1 MEQTLPLMLRER
13 AWSTPAVVAQYAKD
27 AEGRFQPTTYRQF
40 YDKIRFIASGLL
52 ELGVQ
57 RGDHIG
63 IISDNRQEWIVSD
76 FAILSLGAVDV
87 PRGCDST
94 EQELVYILGFT
105 ECALCFV
112 ENQKQIAKI
121 LARRSDLPLLKTLV
135 VYDKV
140 DKPVL
145 QAVADAGIRMVGFN
159 EILELGESR
168 RALNPAEVEAEM
180 EKGRGEDLA
189 TIIFTSGT
197 TGEPKGVML
206 THQNFLVQ
214 FSPFRLVLDVKTGD
228 IWLSV
233 LPVWHVFERCMEYI
247 IFYFNSSIAYSKPIS
262 SVLLSDFQNI
272 RPHWMISV
280 PRVWESIM
288 DWSNRHVKQQGWVF
302 KNGFE
307 FFMTVGI
314 MYNYFRDLTIG
325 RIPNFHGRVRLFD
338 FLMGFIPLLLLSPI
352 QCLTWLIVFRPIK
365 KRLGGRFK
373 AGLSG
378 GGSLPLKVDLFFNAI
393 GIRLQEGYGLT
404 EAAPLVSARRYKTP
418 RRTTVGQLI
427 LNTEA
432 RVVDDHGAALPPGHN
447 GHLQVRGGQVMKGYY
462 QKPELT
468 AKVLSPEG
476 WLETG
481 DIAMLTHDNEI
492 RITGRAKDTIVL
504 RGGENVEP
512 VPIELKIR
520 ESSWV
525 SHCIVVG
532 QDQKCIAALIVP
544 VQEALMG
551 FARENNI
558 PIVDYDS
565 LLQQP
570 EINELIA
577 NEVSRLVS
585 AQAGFKVYERVFRIK
600 LIPKPFEA
608 GDELTAKLEL
618 QRQKI
623 TAKYARE
630 IGTLFRN

>member
-1 MEQTLPLMLRER
+1 M
-13 AWSTPAVVAQYAKD
+13 PAVVAQYAKD
-27 AEGRFQPTTYRQF
+27 TEGHFQPTTYQQF
-40 YDKIRFIASGLL
+40 YDEIRFVASGLL
-52 ELGVQ
+52 DLGVR

-63 IISDNRQEWIVSD
+63 IISDNRPEWIVTD

-94 EQELVYILGFT
+94 EQELSYILGFT
-105 ECALCFV
+105 GCALCFV

-121 LARRSDLPLLKTLV
+121 LACRPALPLLKTLV
-135 VYDKV
+135 VYAEV
-140 DKPVL
+140 DTSVL
-145 QAVADAGIRMVGFN
+145 KAAEDAGIRVAGFN
-159 EILELGESR
+159 EALELGKR
-168 RALNPAEVEAEM
+168 RRSLNPSEVETEM
-180 EKGRGEDLA
+180 EKGREEDLA

-206 THQNFLVQ
+206 THRNFLVQ
-214 FSPFRLVLDVKTGD
+214 LSPFRLVLDVKTGD

-262 SVLLSDFQNI
+262 SVLLADFQDI

-288 DWSNRHVKQQGWVF
+288 DWSNRHVKQQGWLF

-314 MYNYFRDLTIG
+314 MYNYFRDLTFG
-325 RIPNFHGRVRLFD
+325 RIPNFHGRVRVFD
-338 FLMGFIPLLLLSPI
+338 FLMGFLPLLLLSPI

-404 EAAPLVSARRYKTP
+404 EASPLVSARRYKTP
-418 RRTTVGQLI
+418 RRTTVGQLL

-432 RVVDDHGAALPPGHN
+432 RVVDDHGAVLPPGHN
-447 GHLQVRGGQVMKGYY
+447 GHLQVRGGQVMRGYY
-462 QKPELT
+462 RKPELT
-468 AKVLSPEG
+468 AKVLSPDG

-532 QDQKCIAALIVP
+532 QDQKYIAALIVP

-570 EINELIA
+570 EINELIS

-585 AQAGFKVYERVFRIK
+585 AQAGFKVYERVFKIK
-600 LIPKPFEA
+600 LISKPFEV
-608 GDELTAKLEL
+608 GEELTAKMEL

-623 TAKYARE
+623 TARYGRE
-630 IGTLFRN
+630 IGNLFKN